1 VSAPLT
7 RRDRIARYVALGFA
21 ANAVAEKIA
30 AVGPVPMPMDL
41 AARLRVLTEAAR
53 EVVTL
58 TEREI
63 AFLENARDWSE
74 GDAR

>member
-1 VSAPLT
+1 MT

-21 ANAVAEKIA
+21 ANAAAEKIA
-30 AVGPVPMPMDL
+30 AVGPVPMPVDL

-53 EVVTL
+53 DVATL

-63 AFLENARDWSE
+63 AFLDNARDWPGE
-74 GDAR
+74 AAP